1 MQEEQLP
8 ESVSGRPTGG
18 GLDHVN
24 PLAAGVLK
32 RNGIKSWTKPAPS
45 LYPHQWS
52 WDSAFIALGL
62 AHVDNR
68 RAREELESLF
78 AGQWATG
85 KVPHIVF
92 NPEAPPKSYFP
103 DAERWNS
110 SALSQD
116 APSGSHTSGLCQP
129 PVHAI
134 AVRRI
139 WETSRGKE
147 AERVERAKRFL
158 RDNYPR
164 LFAWHRY
171 LATARDPE
179 GSGLVTIYHPWES
192 GTDNS
197 PRWDAALQA
206 VEVGELPPYVRQDL
220 NHVDHHTERP
230 TDEEYARYLWLVE
243 LIKRTRCDEAE
254 IYDSHPF
261 LVKDALFSAVL
272 VAANEALSE
281 IARVVGAPEEEAGLV
296 EAWISRGREGLEERW
311 DPELG
316 LCLDH
321 DLRRDAPLGAR
332 TIAGFAPLVAGGQD
346 PDRLDALLKTLDS
359 AAFLGNPRLRL
370 QLPPSASPEEAHF
383 QPRNYWRGPVW
394 PVVNWLLWRSL
405 VRAGESGRAEDL
417 RRTALHQLAGGNFAE
432 YYEPFTGEPLG
443 SDDQSWTAA
452 VALDWFAYEE
462 VS

>member
-1 MQEEQLP
+1 
-8 ESVSGRPTGG
+8 
-18 GLDHVN
+18 
-24 PLAAGVLK
+24 
-32 RNGIKSWTKPAPS
+32 
-45 LYPHQWS
+45 
-52 WDSAFIALGL
+52 
-62 AHVDNR
+62 
-68 RAREELESLF
+68 
-78 AGQWATG
+78 
-85 KVPHIVF
+85 
-92 NPEAPPKSYFP
+92 
-103 DAERWNS
+103 
-110 SALSQD
+110 
-116 APSGSHTSGLCQP
+116 
-129 PVHAI
+129 
-134 AVRRI
+134 
-139 WETSRGKE
+139 
-147 AERVERAKRFL
+147 
-158 RDNYPR
+158 
-164 LFAWHRY
+164 
-171 LATARDPE
+171 
-179 GSGLVTIYHPWES
+179 
-192 GTDNS
+192 
-197 PRWDAALQA
+197 
-206 VEVGELPPYVRQDL
+206 VRQDL

-230 TDEEYARYLWLVE
+230 TDEEYARYLWLLE
-243 LIKRTRCDEAE
+243 LLKRKRYDEAE

-296 EAWISRGREGLEERW
+296 EAWISRGREGLEEQW

-394 PVVNWLLWRSL
+394 PVANWLLWRSL

-452 VALDWFAYEE
+452 VALDWLAYEE
-462 VS
+462 VP